1 MGGSNN
7 VCSDK
12 TGTLTRNVMVVMGLY
27 AEGRAVESN
36 ENATT
41 AMLTPRTKKLLFE
54 Q

>member
-12 TGTLTRNVMVVMGLY
+12 TGTLTRNQMVVMALY
-27 AEGRAVESN
+27 AEGKAVENN

-41 AMLTPRTKKLLFE
+41 ALLTPRTKKLLFE